1 MCTQLRVP
9 LFRCLCTCSATRPL
23 SIHLKRATQSA
34 LYIARTFSRLK
45 RFENKTE
52 EKMFIFI
59 VRAALL
65 LRHHPFLFA
74 FRLQSSH
81 CVCVSVCVCVVRAL
95 SVDDNVKLHPTRR
108 CYDFNSFIY
117 LYIATLN
124 IILCETRAPNA
135 HNVPNHFWH
144 RFFPSS
150 RMISPPRV

>member
-1 MCTQLRVP
+1 
-9 LFRCLCTCSATRPL
+9 
-23 SIHLKRATQSA
+23 
-34 LYIARTFSRLK
+34 
-45 RFENKTE
+45 
-52 EKMFIFI
+52 MFIFI

-81 CVCVSVCVCVVRAL
+81 CVCVRVCVAKAL

-124 IILCETRAPNA
+124 IILCETRARNA
-135 HNVPNHFWH
+135 RNVPNHFSASL
-144 RFFPSS
+144 FPFQPNDFTAASVMGG
-150 RMISPPRV
+150 RDRDGNKG